1 MLTLRCHHSYT
12 FGWGRRFCPG
22 SHIARNSL
30 FITIARLVWGLN
42 FSAPLDPKTGQP
54 IVPDV
59 LNEEA
64 TWSEGFVAA
73 PKIFPVAFKT
83 RSEKHAEIIRRAY
96 EDVQREWQV
105 LGLEVDER

>member
-1 MLTLRCHHSYT
+1 MLTLCCYHSYT

-30 FITIARLVWGLN
+30 FITIARLVWGLD

-59 LNEEA
+59 LSEEA
-64 TWSEGFVAA
+64 TWSEGFVSTANPFRVSFA
-73 PKIFPVAFKT
+73 P
-83 RSEKHAEIIRRAY
+83 RSAKHAELIREGFDSVQSEWKRMKL
-96 EDVQREWQV
+96 DVDQR
-105 LGLEVDER
+105 